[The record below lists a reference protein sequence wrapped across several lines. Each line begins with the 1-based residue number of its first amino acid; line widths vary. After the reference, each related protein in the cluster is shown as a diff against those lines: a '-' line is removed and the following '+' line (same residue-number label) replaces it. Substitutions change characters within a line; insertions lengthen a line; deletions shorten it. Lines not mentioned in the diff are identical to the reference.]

1 MSIKPDRSRPEPLY
15 HQIRDWMRQQVTT
28 GAWPEHYKL
37 PSEFELVERFSV
49 NRGTVRKAIAD
60 LIAEGL
66 LVSIHGRGTFVS
78 SRTLEQPLAEDLIT
92 FSEDLIRKG
101 IPFET
106 TVLACDVRKPPSN
119 VAALLR
125 INPNDDIFYL
135 RRVRIV
141 RQAPLALIENF
152 VPYAVVAGIER
163 VDFTVRGLFETLEKQ
178 YEVTLSW
185 GQRTFQAQL
194 ADADTMTMLGIDPA
208 IPIMYIEQLT
218 YRDEDTPV
226 ELSNI
231 WLRGDRFRLSAVVN
245 RNSISRF
252 AKSRE
257 TVYLPVEGAVEE
269 KEL

>member
-1 MSIKPDRSRPEPLY
+1 
-15 HQIRDWMRQQVTT
+15 MRQQVT

-49 NRGTVRKAIAD
+49 NRGTVRKAIAN

-78 SRTLEQPLAEDLIT
+78 SRTLEQPLAEDMIT

-106 TVLACDVRKPPSN
+106 RVIACEVRKPPQN

-125 INPNDDIFYL
+125 INADDDIFYL

-141 RQAPLALIENF
+141 RQEPLALIENF
-152 VPYAVVAGIER
+152 VPYDLVAGIEQI
-163 VDFTVRGLFETLEKQ
+163 DFTVRGLFETLETQ
-178 YEVTLSW
+178 YKVSLRW
-185 GQRTFQAQL
+185 GQRTFQAQ
-194 ADADTMTMLGIDPA
+194 ATDAETENTLGIEPV
-208 IPIMYIEQLT
+208 IPTMYIEQLT
-218 YRDEDTPV
+218 YRDDRTPV

-231 WLRGDRFRLSAVVN
+231 WLRGDRFRLTAAMN

-257 TVYLPVEGAVEE
+257 THLCPVDGTFEE